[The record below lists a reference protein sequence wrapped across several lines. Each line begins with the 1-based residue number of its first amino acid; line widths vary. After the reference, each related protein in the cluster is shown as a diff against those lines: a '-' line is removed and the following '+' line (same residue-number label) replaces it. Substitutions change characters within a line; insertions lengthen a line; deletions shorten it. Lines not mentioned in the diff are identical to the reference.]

1 MCFCCGF
8 TQFHFYYGYSHGRIW
23 NPPLRSAN
31 PVTFCLPP
39 TSAGWG
45 HPALRPTKKGERRAA
60 SPLAAVPAS
69 GHSKPSVQSPHPHPT
84 GKKASLVKGRCRAC
98 EAEGF
103 LPVCGCDSVQGIA
116 RRNPSGRLRRP
127 PPFDKGGWTVEKLHP
142 CLIACVGAT
151 MGRPLAY
158 RRNAISG
165 TVFIQGKR
173 ARASNARPYKRVST
187 RSSHLKLHFKF
198 HSCKIRQSVLQSH
211 SIPF

>member
-45 HPALRPTKKGERRAA
+45 HPALHPTEKGERRAA
-60 SPLAAVPAS
+60 SPLAAVPAC
-69 GHSKPSVQSPHPHPT
+69 GHSKPSVQSPPPSPHSE
-84 GKKASLVKGRCRAC
+84 KASLVKGRCRAC

-127 PPFDKGGWTVEKLHP
+127 PAPLLALRATSPGTGESVFDKGGFSAPTLNFTSNSTLAKSGKV
-142 CLIACVGAT
+142 CYNLIAYRFSGKYSRNPNQKRRVPPHVRTPVGNPC
-151 MGRPLAY
+151 GFLW
-158 RRNAISG
+158 
-165 TVFIQGKR
+165 
-173 ARASNARPYKRVST
+173 
-187 RSSHLKLHFKF
+187 
-198 HSCKIRQSVLQSH
+198 
-211 SIPF
+211 

>member
-1 MCFCCGF
+1 MASFYLNIDVEALFCRCSTRF
-8 TQFHFYYGYSHGRIW
+8 NFHCVHSHGRIW

-31 PVTFCLPP
+31 PVAFCLPP

-45 HPALRPTKKGERRAA
+45 HPALHPTQKGERRAA

-69 GHSKPSVQSPHPHPT
+69 GHSKPSVQSPTLTPQT
-84 GKKASLVKGRCRAC
+84 KASLVKGRCRAC

-127 PPFDKGGWTVEKLHP
+127 PAPLLALRATSPGTGESVFDKEGFSAP
-142 CLIACVGAT
+142 
-151 MGRPLAY
+151 
-158 RRNAISG
+158 N
-165 TVFIQGKR
+165 
-173 ARASNARPYKRVST
+173 
-187 RSSHLKLHFKF
+187 LKLHFKF